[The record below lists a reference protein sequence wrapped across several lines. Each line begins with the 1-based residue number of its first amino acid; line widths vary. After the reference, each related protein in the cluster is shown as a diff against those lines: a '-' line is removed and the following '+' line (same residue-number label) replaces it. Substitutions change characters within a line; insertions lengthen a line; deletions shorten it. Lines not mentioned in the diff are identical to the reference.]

1 MHVLIFADRLGWELQ
16 PLAERSC
23 VALLPVVGKP
33 VLEHALERLVAA
45 GLRRASIAI
54 SPQAEEIRS
63 TFGDGSR
70 WGMRL
75 DYVLT
80 RGEAEPDDILASAP
94 LHGTEELLAL
104 RGDVLHGANLG
115 AFLQAAGEIAGP
127 VVYGGT
133 GSGPVSYCLHRA
145 SGRGGLERLRWRAEP
160 EREAPVW
167 PVVELEG
174 AVHHLESLRAYHR
187 ANLDAAAGRIPELI
201 APGRPVALG
210 LAVGLRSRI
219 SPRSLRQGVA
229 WIGGGCRIEP
239 SAELHGEVVV
249 GDGAIVDRL
258 AILRDSVVLPD
269 TYIGELVEVRNAIVQ
284 GNRLIRVDIDAVLSV
299 AETFL
304 LADLGET
311 TLTGVLAGPLNRL
324 LGALLIGVSLPLWPL
339 ALLAALA
346 ENPRQPLRAVELRG
360 NRLDFD
366 EFGMRQRRCFSA
378 WEWATSVPVLRYLP
392 RLLAVASGDLR
403 LIGTEPLTP
412 EQAAER
418 SEDWER
424 LGDRA
429 PAGLIGPT
437 QLLLPPSAP
446 REERLMSDAFYARQ
460 RGVGR
465 DLYYAARGLGALF
478 TPRAW
483 WPA

>member
-1 MHVLIFADRLGWELQ
+1 MRVLIFADRLGRELQ

-54 SPQAEEIRS
+54 SPQAEDMRS

-80 RGEAEPDDILASAP
+80 CGEAEPDDILAAQP
-94 LHGTEELLAL
+94 RLTDEVLAL
-104 RGDVLHGANLG
+104 RGDVLHGANVS
-115 AFLQAAGEIAGP
+115 AFLQAAGEVAGP

-133 GSGPVSYCLHRA
+133 AGEPVSYCLHRA
-145 SGRGGLERLRWRAEP
+145 GGRGGLERLRWSAEP
-160 EREAPVW
+160 EAAAPDW
-167 PVVELEG
+167 PVVDLEG
-174 AVHHLESLRAYHR
+174 VVRRLDSLRAYHQ

-201 APGRPVALG
+201 APGRQVALG
-210 LAVGLRSRI
+210 LTAGLRSRV
-219 SPRSLRQGVA
+219 SPRSLRQGIA
-229 WIGGGCRIEP
+229 WVGGGCRIEP

-249 GDGAIVDRL
+249 GDRAIVDRL

-269 TYIGELVEVRNAIVQ
+269 SYIGELVEVRNAIVQ
-284 GNRLIRVDIDAVLSV
+284 GNRLIRVDIGAVLSV

-311 TLTGVLAGPLNRL
+311 TLTGVLAEPLNRL
-324 LGALLIGVSLPLWPL
+324 LGVLLLGLSLPLWPL

-366 EFGMRQRRCFSA
+366 EFGMRQRRRFNA
-378 WEWATSVPVLRYLP
+378 WEWAISVPALRYLP

-418 SEDWER
+418 LEEWER

-437 QLLLPPSAP
+437 QLLLPSSAP

-483 WPA
+483 WAA